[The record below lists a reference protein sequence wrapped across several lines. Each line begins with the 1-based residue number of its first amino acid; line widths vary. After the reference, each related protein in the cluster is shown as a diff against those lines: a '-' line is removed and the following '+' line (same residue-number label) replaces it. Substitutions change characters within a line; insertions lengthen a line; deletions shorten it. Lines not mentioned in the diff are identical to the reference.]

1 MLCRLENRQVKQLP
15 MKKTILLLLAA
26 LSAAGAFAAAPPALV
41 PQPRLAV
48 CDGGEGLQ
56 LADGVRISVPANNVV
71 LFRVAEQFAQWME
84 REAGLRLAVAES
96 DGPLRLTLDESLGAE
111 AYRLT
116 VGPDGLLVEGGTEA
130 GVFYGLQSLRQLVSQ
145 YGTALPALR
154 IEDEPT
160 FAYRG
165 TMLDCCRHFF
175 TVDEVKTFIDILAL
189 HKINRFHWH
198 LTDDQGW
205 RIEILRYPELTRV
218 GAHRAETVLGNNSA
232 AYDGKPYGGYYTQRQ
247 VRDVVAYA
255 AERFITVVPE
265 IEMPGPA
272 SAALASYPWLGCAGE
287 GYKGQTLWG
296 VFPEVFCAGRDTT
309 FEFMEEVLDEVI
321 ALFPSE
327 YIHVGGDEC
336 PKENWKR
343 CPECQRRIRE
353 EGLRDENE
361 LQSYFIHRI
370 ERWLNAHG
378 RKLIGWDEILE
389 GGISQSATI
398 MSWRGAAGGI
408 AAARAGNHAIMT
420 PNTHC
425 YFDYYQTKDPR
436 QEPWGIGGYVS
447 VGKVYAL
454 DPYDQLTEAERPFI
468 LGVQANLWT
477 EYVAGMAHLQHM
489 LLPRLAALAEVGW
502 ACDRRDMESFRVRL
516 GELRRLY
523 ERCGYRCAPY
533 FFDRTDE

>member
-1 MLCRLENRQVKQLP
+1 MATSKDGVKTYFVTIPAHKFLHIENRESNGYWDFWQKQALIP
-15 MKKTILLLLAA
+15 GQDCETICGLLESIRGKLDD
-26 LSAAGAFAAAPPALV
+26 
-41 PQPRLAV
+41 
-48 CDGGEGLQ
+48 DGGEYAGQVMGYLNDATGR
-56 LADGVRISVPANNVV
+56 LCDWGYLRTECYGARLPADYRGEVPA
-71 LFRVAEQFAQWME
+71 Q
-84 REAGLRLAVAES
+84 
-96 DGPLRLTLDESLGAE
+96 
-111 AYRLT
+111 
-116 VGPDGLLVEGGTEA
+116 
-130 GVFYGLQSLRQLVSQ
+130 
-145 YGTALPALR
+145 
-154 IEDEPT
+154 
-160 FAYRG
+160 
-165 TMLDCCRHFF
+165 ML
-175 TVDEVKTFIDILAL
+175 
-189 HKINRFHWH
+189 
-198 LTDDQGW
+198 LTD
-205 RIEILRYPELTRV
+205 IPEGEYLVFEHGPFDYEQECR
-218 GAHRAETVLGNNSA
+218 TVEEKVEA
-232 AYDGKPYGGYYTQRQ
+232 AMRGFD
-247 VRDVVAYA
+247 YA

-265 IEMPGPA
+265 IEMPGHA

-287 GYKGQTLWG
+287 GYKVQTLWG

-378 RKLIGWDEILE
+378 RRLIGWDEILE

>member
-1 MLCRLENRQVKQLP
+1 

-26 LSAAGAFAAAPPALV
+26 LSAAGAFAAVPPALV

-48 CDGGEGLQ
+48 CDGDEGLQ
-56 LADGVRISVPANNVV
+56 LADGVRISVPVNNVV

-218 GAHRAETVLGNNSA
+218 GAHRAETVLGNNSV

-265 IEMPGPA
+265 IEMPGHA

-287 GYKGQTLWG
+287 GYKVQTLWG

-378 RKLIGWDEILE
+378 RRLIGWDEILE

-408 AAARAGNHAIMT
+408 AAAKAGNHAIMT

-436 QEPWGIGGYVS
+436 H
-447 VGKVYAL
+447 
-454 DPYDQLTEAERPFI
+454 R
-468 LGVQANLWT
+468 
-477 EYVAGMAHLQHM
+477 
-489 LLPRLAALAEVGW
+489 RL
-502 ACDRRDMESFRVRL
+502 R
-516 GELRRLY
+516 LRREGL
-523 ERCGYRCAPY
+523 CAGPL
-533 FFDRTDE
+533 

>member
-1 MLCRLENRQVKQLP
+1 

-26 LSAAGAFAAAPPALV
+26 LTTAGAFAAAPPALV

-56 LADGVRISVPANNVV
+56 LTDGLRISVPADNVV

-116 VGPDGLLVEGGTEA
+116 VGPDGLLVAGGTEA

-145 YGTALPALR
+145 YGAALPALR

-265 IEMPGPA
+265 IEMPGHA

-287 GYKGQTLWG
+287 GYKVQTLWG

-378 RKLIGWDEILE
+378 RRLIGWDEILE

>member
-1 MLCRLENRQVKQLP
+1 M
-15 MKKTILLLLAA
+15 
-26 LSAAGAFAAAPPALV
+26 
-41 PQPRLAV
+41 
-48 CDGGEGLQ
+48 
-56 LADGVRISVPANNVV
+56 
-71 LFRVAEQFAQWME
+71 
-84 REAGLRLAVAES
+84 
-96 DGPLRLTLDESLGAE
+96 
-111 AYRLT
+111 
-116 VGPDGLLVEGGTEA
+116 
-130 GVFYGLQSLRQLVSQ
+130 
-145 YGTALPALR
+145 
-154 IEDEPT
+154 
-160 FAYRG
+160 
-165 TMLDCCRHFF
+165 
-175 TVDEVKTFIDILAL
+175 
-189 HKINRFHWH
+189 
-198 LTDDQGW
+198 
-205 RIEILRYPELTRV
+205 
-218 GAHRAETVLGNNSA
+218 
-232 AYDGKPYGGYYTQRQ
+232 
-247 VRDVVAYA
+247 RDVVAYA

-265 IEMPGPA
+265 IEMPGHA
-272 SAALASYPWLGCAGE
+272 SAALASYPWLGCTGE
-287 GYKGQTLWG
+287 GYKVQTLWG

-309 FEFMEEVLDEVI
+309 FEFMEEVLAEVI

-336 PKENWKR
+336 PKESWKH

-408 AAARAGNHAIMT
+408 AAAKAGNHAIMT

-425 YFDYYQTKDPR
+425 YFDYYQTKNPR
-436 QEPWGIGGYVS
+436 REPWGIGGYVS

-523 ERCGYRCAPY
+523 ERCGYRHAPY

>member
-1 MLCRLENRQVKQLP
+1 

-26 LSAAGAFAAAPPALV
+26 LTAAGAFAAAPPALV

-116 VGPDGLLVEGGTEA
+116 VGPDGLLVAGGTEA

-145 YGTALPALR
+145 YGAALPALR

-265 IEMPGPA
+265 IEMPGHA

-287 GYKGQTLWG
+287 GYKVQTLWG

-309 FEFMEEVLDEVI
+309 FEFMEEVLAEVI

-378 RKLIGWDEILE
+378 RRLIGWDEILD
-389 GGISQSATI
+389 GGVSPTATV
-398 MSWRGAAGGI
+398 MSWRGTEGGI
-408 AAARAGNHAIMT
+408 RAARQGNPVVMAPT
-420 PNTHC
+420 THC
-425 YFDYYQTKDPR
+425 YLDYYQTDGVAN
-436 QEPWGIGGYVS
+436 EPLAWGGCLPLS
-447 VGKVYAL
+447 KVYEL
-454 DPYDQLTEAERPFI
+454 DPYEGLDSLAQRCV

-477 EYVAGMAHLQHM
+477 EYIPDFAQAQYM
-489 LLPRLAALAEVGW
+489 LLPRLAAVAEVGW
-502 ACDRRDMESFRVRL
+502 APRRRNYDDF
-516 GELRRLY
+516 LRRMEHLRLLY
-523 ERCGYRCAPY
+523 GACGYRYAPHP
-533 FFDRTDE
+533 FAH

>member
-1 MLCRLENRQVKQLP
+1 MIFE
-15 MKKTILLLLAA
+15 T
-26 LSAAGAFAAAPPALV
+26 LS
-41 PQPRLAV
+41 
-48 CDGGEGLQ
+48 
-56 LADGVRISVPANNVV
+56 
-71 LFRVAEQFAQWME
+71 
-84 REAGLRLAVAES
+84 
-96 DGPLRLTLDESLGAE
+96 
-111 AYRLT
+111 
-116 VGPDGLLVEGGTEA
+116 
-130 GVFYGLQSLRQLVSQ
+130 
-145 YGTALPALR
+145 
-154 IEDEPT
+154 
-160 FAYRG
+160 
-165 TMLDCCRHFF
+165 
-175 TVDEVKTFIDILAL
+175 
-189 HKINRFHWH
+189 
-198 LTDDQGW
+198 
-205 RIEILRYPELTRV
+205 
-218 GAHRAETVLGNNSA
+218 
-232 AYDGKPYGGYYTQRQ
+232 
-247 VRDVVAYA
+247 
-255 AERFITVVPE
+255 
-265 IEMPGPA
+265 
-272 SAALASYPWLGCAGE
+272 
-287 GYKGQTLWG
+287 

-378 RKLIGWDEILE
+378 RRLIGWDEILE

-502 ACDRRDMESFRVRL
+502 ACDRRDMKSFRVRL